1 MKRTMRGVLT
11 TLTASLALAVTTW
24 LTPANALPSIPNLL
38 NSGGGGTLKL
48 ADVIYPSDYTLQR
61 SLNTSTGLS
70 DVIVRWKDTSPADT
84 STLIERA
91 NSAGTWSTLTTIA
104 KALDGPQSY
113 VDRNLPADS
122 EWCYRIRIRG
132 ANNAEVLTLPR
143 CVVTQ
148 KLNDIGVFRAQLRI
162 RVANV
167 SNGGTD
173 GRVAVALQAGP
184 FNIPTGSYTGLKTAI
199 DDLEAG
205 SDVTYDLI
213 QDGIT
218 TLRDITRIG
227 VYTGSTDAFCV
238 SQIQLIV
245 NTAVAFER
253 TWGNSAATCEWVD
266 GYNAIYVSHDEL
278 RASPQFVNFQSPIMS
293 PLVETDELESRLEAV
308 IGTLIFERLDVDWRN
323 PGVVVVAADR
333 QHDPRQG
340 LPREYGLRRPRHRPA
355 ARRAGGLHPE
365 RHRLGPELRARELP
379 GQRGLRLVGGSTGG
393 AHRSGVRAG
402 RGHRRRGLR
411 GLHVAA
417 REAHRPGD
425 QEGLRHPL
433 QAHPGGATGQLR
445 DAGGH
450 RAERWRALLLLRA
463 GADHPHQ
470 GHDRAEG
477 PRAGR
482 AADSLTLR
490 PPSRASA
497 GCAAR
502 AGSARGGPS
511 S

>member
-1 MKRTMRGVLT
+1 MKTTMRGVLT
-11 TLTASLALAVTTW
+11 TLTASLVLAVTTW
-24 LTPANALPSIPNLL
+24 LMPADALPSIPNLL

-48 ADVIYPSDYTLQR
+48 ADVIHPSDYTLQR

-266 GYNAIYVSHDEL
+266 GYNALYVSHDEL

-293 PLVETDELESRLEAV
+293 PMVETDELESRLEAV

-323 PGVVVVAADR
+323 PGVVVARLTDNTIRAKVYLENTDFGGPDIDLQLDVQVAFTQNGTAWDLSFEPVNFQASVDFAWWEEALVALIDPVCVPVAAI
-333 QHDPRQG
+333 
-340 LPREYGLRRPRHRPA
+340 
-355 ARRAGGLHPE
+355 
-365 RHRLGPELRARELP
+365 
-379 GQRGLRLVGGSTGG
+379 
-393 AHRSGVRAG
+393 
-402 RGHRRRGLR
+402 
-411 GLHVAA
+411 
-417 REAHRPGD
+417 
-425 QEGLRHPL
+425 
-433 QAHPGGATGQLR
+433 
-445 DAGGH
+445 
-450 RAERWRALLLLRA
+450 A
-463 GADHPHQ
+463 GAAFEDCLSQ
-470 GHDRAEG
+470 LE
-477 PRAGR
+477 
-482 AADSLTLR
+482 
-490 PPSRASA
+490 
-497 GCAAR
+497 
-502 AGSARGGPS
+502 
-511 S
+511 

>member
-24 LTPANALPSIPNLL
+24 LTPADALPSIPNLL

-48 ADVIYPSDYTLQR
+48 ADVIHPSDYTLQR

-323 PGVVVVAADR
+323 PGVVVSRLTDNTIRAKVYLENTDFGGPDIDLQLDVQVAFTQNGTAWDLSFEPVNF
-333 QHDPRQG
+333 QASVDFAWWEEALVALIDPVCVPVTAIAGAAFEDCMSQLEKHIAREIKKGFDIPSKRIPVVLPANCVTPEVTVQSDGALFFSCAQARTTPTKGTTVLKG
-340 LPREYGLRRPRHRPA
+340 LVPA
-355 ARRAGGLHPE
+355 AR
-365 RHRLGPELRARELP
+365 
-379 GQRGLRLVGGSTGG
+379 
-393 AHRSGVRAG
+393 
-402 RGHRRRGLR
+402 
-411 GLHVAA
+411 
-417 REAHRPGD
+417 
-425 QEGLRHPL
+425 
-433 QAHPGGATGQLR
+433 
-445 DAGGH
+445 
-450 RAERWRALLLLRA
+450 
-463 GADHPHQ
+463 
-470 GHDRAEG
+470 
-477 PRAGR
+477 
-482 AADSLTLR
+482 LTR
-490 PPSRASA
+490 
-497 GCAAR
+497 
-502 AGSARGGPS
+502 
-511 S
+511 